1 MITGG
6 MLMSIM
12 FCIRR
17 ISLQDGSMLETT
29 QRLLRIGKQKKV
41 LRHIFTKKKL
51 DLV

>member
-1 MITGG
+1 

-17 ISLQDGSMLETT
+17 ISLQDGNMLEIM
-29 QRLLRIGKQKKV
+29 QSLSHIGEQKKV
-41 LRHIFTKKKL
+41 LRRIFTKKKL